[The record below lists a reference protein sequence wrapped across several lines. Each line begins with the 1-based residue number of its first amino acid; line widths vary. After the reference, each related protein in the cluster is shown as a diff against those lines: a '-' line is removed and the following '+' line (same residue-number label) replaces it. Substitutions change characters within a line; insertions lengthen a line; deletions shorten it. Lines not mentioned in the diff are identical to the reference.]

1 MIGRVN
7 VVFCFVTDMPRAV
20 SFYRSLME
28 TEPAFE
34 SSHWTEFFAGGL
46 RVALHLSSPES
57 TAKSGPTG
65 WVPCFECDDLR
76 LLRERV
82 EAAGVRF
89 EREFHDTPSG
99 AILAFADPDGNPL
112 QAIQLGVQAKDLA

>member
-1 MIGRVN
+1 MIARAN

-20 SFYRSLME
+20 SFYRSLLE
-28 TEPAFE
+28 AEPTFE
-34 SSHWTEFFAGGL
+34 SSHWTEFGVGGL
-46 RVALHLSSPES
+46 RVALHLSSPVSAIE
-57 TAKSGPTG
+57 SGPTG

-82 EAAGVRF
+82 EAAGVQF